1 MIFLVTPRIYHA
13 QGFFYATVSMEMR
26 ATTGEKSLGSVSRV
40 NTYQRP
46 GLFRHRWGSASEHG
60 PKAGPAIDLLRV
72 L

>member
-1 MIFLVTPRIYHA
+1 VIFLVTPRIYHA

-40 NTYQRP
+40 NTP
-46 GLFRHRWGSASEHG
+46 GFFRHRWGSASEHG